1 MKDFTVGKEGK
12 LILNFALPML
22 VGNIFQQTY
31 NIVDSII
38 VGKFLGKEALAAVGA
53 SFPII
58 YAIIAM
64 VIGIGSGA
72 SVIISQY
79 FGAKDYQSVKKA
91 SDTINIFLMIAG
103 VVVGIIGVLFSKNLL
118 RLVLLPEELIPQAQL
133 YLSIYLGGMVVFF
146 GFNGISSILRGLGDS
161 KTPLYFLIIATLFNI
176 LFDFLFI
183 LVFKWGIAGAAIA
196 TVLAQGGAFVTAM
209 FYLNRT
215 HKILNYS
222 LHNLSFSWCIFL
234 QSLRIGL
241 PSGIQQT
248 FIAIGIV
255 ALNSIVN
262 TFGTNVIAAYSAAG
276 RIDSIAAMPAMNF
289 SAALS
294 SFVGQNLGA
303 GKLDRIRRGLTSTLV
318 MSSLVCVVLTLGI
331 VSFGNELMSLF
342 TTDPEVIRIGE
353 GYLVIV
359 SSFYILF
366 STMFVFN
373 GVLRGAGATLV
384 PMFITV
390 FSLWIFRLPAALFLS
405 HIFGEQ
411 GIWWAIPIGWGMGL
425 IGSVGYYLT
434 GKWRNKGVIPLDA
447 RIVESETTIYPE

>member
-1 MKDFTVGKEGK
+1 MKDLTVGKEGK

-22 VGNIFQQTY
+22 VGNVFQQTY

-91 SDTINIFLMIAG
+91 SDTISIFLMIAG
-103 VVVGIIGVLFSKNLL
+103 VVVGIIGVLFSRSLL
-118 RLVLLPEELIPQAQL
+118 RLVLLPEELMPQAQL

-161 KTPLYFLIIATLFNI
+161 KTPLYFLIIATVFNI

-183 LVFKWGIAGAAIA
+183 LVFKWGVAGAAIA
-196 TVLAQGGAFVTAM
+196 TVVAQGGAFVTAVI
-209 FYLNRT
+209 YLNKT
-215 HKILNYS
+215 HTILKYS
-222 LHNLSFSWCIFL
+222 IKKLSFSWNIFY

-248 FIAIGIV
+248 LIAVGIV

-276 RIDSIAAMPAMNF
+276 RIDSLAAMPAMNF

-303 GKLDRIRRGLTSTLV
+303 GRLDRIRKGLASTLV
-318 MSSLVCVVLTLGI
+318 MSTIVCIILTLGI
-331 VSFGNELMSLF
+331 VTFGNELMSLF
-342 TTDPEVIRIGE
+342 TTDGEVIRIGE
-353 GYLVIV
+353 QYLIIV

-366 STMFVFN
+366 STMFVFS
-373 GVLRGAGATLV
+373 GLLRGAGATLI

-390 FSLWIFRLPAALFLS
+390 LSLWIFRLPAAIFLS
-405 HIFGEQ
+405 HLIGEQ
-411 GIWWAIPIGWGMGL
+411 GIWWSIPIGWAMGL
-425 IGSVGYYLT
+425 LASIGYYLS
-434 GKWRNKGVIPLDA
+434 GKWKNKGVILLDT
-447 RIVESETTIYPE
+447 RITETKPHLYSE